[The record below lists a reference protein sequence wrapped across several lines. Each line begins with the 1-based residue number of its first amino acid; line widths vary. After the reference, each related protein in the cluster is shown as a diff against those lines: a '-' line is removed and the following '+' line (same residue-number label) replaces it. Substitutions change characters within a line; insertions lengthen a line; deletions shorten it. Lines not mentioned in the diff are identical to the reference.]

1 MSCCIVQFRIGLLAL
16 ILFFLSIFLSFTAK
30 FVSQFSPE
38 LCKLELSNMVY
49 IMKNEWVIISWD
61 WDSGSWLLFFY
72 FYPCFFLSLYHMLT
86 LKICV
91 GVFSG
96 IFKARML
103 KLSIHMN
110 NELLYYEMENWTP
123 CSYSSLYL
131 SIFYPVFFV
140 FVFRL
145 FFVFVFRLLRIRVTV
160 FFATYL
166 LLLIYS
172 SALLKQCSGAIVRFS
187 DSSSFCWKT
196 LGAFAVQNFLGAKL
210 LSFSGKKIGKK

>member
-1 MSCCIVQFRIGLLAL
+1 MAFIFL
-16 ILFFLSIFLSFTAK
+16 FLSIFLS
-30 FVSQFSPE
+30 
-38 LCKLELSNMVY
+38 Y
-49 IMKNEWVIISWD
+49 
-61 WDSGSWLLFFY
+61 Y
-72 FYPCFFLSLYHMLT
+72 MLT

-103 KLSIHMN
+103 KLGIHMD
-110 NELLYYEMENWTP
+110 NELLNHEIENRTL
-123 CSYSSLYL
+123 CSYPSLYL
-131 SIFYPVFFV
+131 SIFYPV
-140 FVFRL
+140 

-187 DSSSFCWKT
+187 DSSS
-196 LGAFAVQNFLGAKL
+196 LD
-210 LSFSGKKIGKK
+210 SFSFVHIISFLSPSLWDTARYKLYNHIFLVQLRGVFAKPASLPRNTSITEEVLF